1 MKLITKEI
9 QKKLDDNLKIDA
21 SKRMPYLKLFNP
33 SGAATWLITEHDT
46 ETGKM
51 FGLCDLGLGFV
62 EYGYVDMQEIK
73 AIKVPPFGLS
83 IERDTYFEP
92 KMPLSEYA
100 KLTEAQGMGKQSIL
114 EVM

>member
-1 MKLITKEI
+1 MKLITEEI
-9 QKKLDDNLKIDA
+9 QKKLDNNLKIDE

-33 SGAATWLITEHDT
+33 CGAATWLIAEHNK
-46 ETGKM
+46 ETGLM

-62 EYGYVDMQEIK
+62 EYGYVDMKEIK

-83 IERDTYFEP
+83 IERDTSFEP

-100 KLTEAQGMGKQSIL
+100 KLTEAQGMGKQSIM